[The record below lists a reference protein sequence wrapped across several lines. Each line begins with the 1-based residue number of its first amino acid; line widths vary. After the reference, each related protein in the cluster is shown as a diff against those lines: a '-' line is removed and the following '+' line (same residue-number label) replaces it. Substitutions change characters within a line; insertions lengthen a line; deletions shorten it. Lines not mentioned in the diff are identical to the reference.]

1 MRRKAAIFIAVP
13 ALLAAVALA
22 VTANGASPPAEITIH
37 ATSQLEHA
45 HAVDNPPA
53 GRSAGDGLVFTER
66 LLDDHGRVIGHDAA
80 SCTALFGKRSLCTGT
95 YFLHAGQVMVQLRQP
110 GLGGTLTYTQ
120 VITGGTRRYT
130 RATGSVTVDQQPAGD
145 HFTFH
150 IHLPG

>member
-1 MRRKAAIFIAVP
+1 
-13 ALLAAVALA
+13 
-22 VTANGASPPAEITIH
+22 
-37 ATSQLEHA
+37 
-45 HAVDNPPA
+45 
-53 GRSAGDGLVFTER
+53 
-66 LLDDHGRVIGHDAA
+66 
-80 SCTALFGKRSLCTGT
+80 
-95 YFLHAGQVMVQLRQP
+95 MVQLRQP